1 MDGPPGFRAVYQE
14 TFARLYER
22 SAARRWRI
30 AESDFA
36 HMLERAIERRFAA
49 DIPNPAE
56 IEIFLDSLHVD
67 DLALAMACRAG
78 NADAW
83 REFDARYHGVIES
96 FVRAIARD
104 TNRAREIEASLY
116 GDLFD
121 AARAGN
127 PRRSPLDHYHG
138 RSAMAAWLRVV
149 IVRREADWL
158 RERYHTNAAIAAAAA
173 EPVESGNHNHAAPV
187 DPDRARFIPM
197 LAEAMTRRSP
207 NSIRAIDFASRIIMC
222 KVSRLRKVAH
232 SSANMNLPF
241 RAIWHASVWQ
251 FGAGSR
257 ASSSVSIILATNK
270 SPAALNLEPT
280 IGRSISADRF
290 RRQSN
295 G

>member
-1 MDGPPGFRAVYQE
+1 MDPPSRFRAVYHE

-30 AESDFA
+30 ADSDFA
-36 HMLERAIERRFAA
+36 QMLERAIERRFAA
-49 DIPNPAE
+49 GMANPAE
-56 IEIFLDSLHVD
+56 IEVFLDSLHVE

-83 REFDARYHGVIES
+83 REFDTRYRGLIES

-104 TNRAREIEASLY
+104 LDRAREIQDSLY

-158 RERYHTNAAIAAAAA
+158 RELYHTNAATVAAAA
-173 EPVESGNHNHAAPV
+173 PVESGNHNHSAPA

-197 LAEAMTRRSP
+197 LAQALDAALAELDPR
-207 NSIRAIDFASRIIMC
+207 D
-222 KVSRLRKVAH
+222 RLRLSYYYVQGLTLAET
-232 SSANMNLPF
+232 
-241 RAIWHASVWQ
+241 
-251 FGAGSR
+251 GALLGEHE
-257 ASSSVSIILATNK
+257 SSVSR
-270 SPAALNLEPT
+270 NLGRIRRAIRGGVARELKRVHHLSDEQITRCFEFGTEDWPFDL
-280 IGRSISADRF
+280 GRSLSQAK
-290 RRQSN
+290 
-295 G
+295 

>member
-56 IEIFLDSLHVD
+56 IEVFLDSLHVD

-173 EPVESGNHNHAAPV
+173 EPVESGNHNHAASV

-197 LAEAMTRRSP
+197 LAEAM
-207 NSIRAIDFASRIIMC
+207 NAAIAELDPRD
-222 KVSRLRKVAH
+222 RLRLSYYYVQSLTLAE
-232 SSANMNLPF
+232 S
-241 RAIWHASVWQ
+241 
-251 FGAGSR
+251 GALLGEHE
-257 ASSSVSIILATNK
+257 SSVSRNLARIRVAIRRGVARELKREHHLSDEQITRCFEFGTDDW
-270 SPAALNLEPT
+270 PFDL
-280 IGRSISADRF
+280 GRSLSQAK
-290 RRQSN
+290 
-295 G
+295 

>member
-1 MDGPPGFRAVYQE
+1 MDGPPEFRAVYQE

-56 IEIFLDSLHVD
+56 IEVFLDSLHVD

-96 FVRAIARD
+96 FVHAIARD

-127 PRRSPLDHYHG
+127 PRRSPLDHYNG

-158 RERYHTNAAIAAAAA
+158 RERYHTNAAIAVAAA
-173 EPVESGNHNHAAPV
+173 EPVESGNHNHAAPA

-197 LAEAMTRRSP
+197 LAEAM
-207 NSIRAIDFASRIIMC
+207 NAAIAELDPRD
-222 KVSRLRKVAH
+222 RLRLSYYYVQSLTLAE
-232 SSANMNLPF
+232 S
-241 RAIWHASVWQ
+241 
-251 FGAGSR
+251 GALLGEHE
-257 ASSSVSIILATNK
+257 SSVSRNLARIRV
-270 SPAALNLEPT
+270 T
-280 IGRSISADRF
+280 IRRRVARELRREHHLSDEQITRCFEFGTGDWPFDLDRSLSQAK
-290 RRQSN
+290 
-295 G
+295 

>member
-1 MDGPPGFRAVYQE
+1 MDGPPEFRAVYQE

-56 IEIFLDSLHVD
+56 IEVFLDSLHVD

-96 FVRAIARD
+96 FVHAIARD

-173 EPVESGNHNHAAPV
+173 EPVESGNHNHAAPA

-197 LAEAMTRRSP
+197 LAEAVDA
-207 NSIRAIDFASRIIMC
+207 AIAELDPRD
-222 KVSRLRKVAH
+222 RLRLSYYYVQSLTLAE
-232 SSANMNLPF
+232 S
-241 RAIWHASVWQ
+241 
-251 FGAGSR
+251 GALLGEHE
-257 ASSSVSIILATNK
+257 SSVSRNLARIRV
-270 SPAALNLEPT
+270 T
-280 IGRSISADRF
+280 IRRRVARELRREHHLSDEQITRCFEFGTDDWPFDLDRSLSQAK
-290 RRQSN
+290 
-295 G
+295 

>member
-1 MDGPPGFRAVYQE
+1 MDGPPEFRAVYQE

-56 IEIFLDSLHVD
+56 IEVFLDSLHVD

-83 REFDARYHGVIES
+83 REFDARYHGVIER
-96 FVRAIARD
+96 FVHAIARD

-173 EPVESGNHNHAAPV
+173 EPVESGNHNHAAPA

-197 LAEAMTRRSP
+197 LAEAVDA
-207 NSIRAIDFASRIIMC
+207 AIAELDPRD
-222 KVSRLRKVAH
+222 RLRLSYYYVQSLTLAE
-232 SSANMNLPF
+232 S
-241 RAIWHASVWQ
+241 
-251 FGAGSR
+251 GALLGEHE
-257 ASSSVSIILATNK
+257 SSVSRNLARIRV
-270 SPAALNLEPT
+270 T
-280 IGRSISADRF
+280 IRRRVARELRREHHLSDEQITRCFEFGTDDWPFDLDRSLSQAK
-290 RRQSN
+290 
-295 G
+295 